1 MRHYRQR
8 LQRRGAFNVDVTPFL
23 SLMVILVPF
32 LLISAVFSRITIIEL
47 EGVSQQSAGPV
58 SQDALQLQVVV
69 RRDSIEIRHN
79 ARAEPLSIRRTDDG
93 VALDELSRLMVA
105 LKRSNPQSRQAT
117 ILLEPEISYDVLVQ
131 VMDAVRVKLERR
143 GAELEKTVLFPA
155 IALAETPAV
164 AGQGQ
169 AR

>member
-8 LQRRGAFNVDVTPFL
+8 LQRRGAFDVDVTPFL
-23 SLMVILVPF
+23 SLMVILVRF
-32 LLISAVFSRITIIEL
+32 LLISAVFSRITVIEL
-47 EGVSQQSAGPV
+47 EGV

-69 RRDSIEIRHN
+69 RRDGIEIRHN
-79 ARAEPLSIRRTDDG
+79 GRAKPISIRRTDDG
-93 VALDELSRLMVA
+93 VALEELSRLMVV

-117 ILLEPEISYDVLVQ
+117 ILLEPEVSYDVLVQ

-155 IALAETPAV
+155 IALAETPVV